1 MARWDKFAEGMS
13 GGIGQGLQLGKQV
26 KGNVEEKRNKA
37 IDAEIGQ
44 IMKEN
49 PEVQADP
56 SLNREGLDQW
66 QQETDANPNE
76 LKELPMSVRYA
87 IDGDSQIKRVQD
99 LLYDRHGGFTPDY
112 VKANDAFIG
121 QMQDL
126 QQDLLMQAKANLT
139 AGDKD
144 AAAEALTRAYSMFPD
159 GRGVEITERDGQLY
173 GIGFDMKNM
182 KADGSLAITPEAID
196 MAAMDMR
203 NPDTWKAYL
212 LDKAADDRARSKN
225 QRDQE
230 MHDDERSLFETRK
243 KMLMNEAAM
252 SDLELQLAEDDG
264 SGKFAQQR
272 ARYEHLQQETET
284 LNAQAFKYRMTAWA
298 AALDRDAKGNV
309 PRPKGMSGS
318 DYNTHIDSMMGDM
331 CARVKDRTSGE
342 IGMVRDN
349 YKGLYRQHGD
359 AILREIERI
368 STAAITR
375 GLRLEPERII
385 EKAEDV
391 VFAKQNARRTPV
403 QGTGGQMSRAN

>member
-1 MARWDKFAEGMS
+1 
-13 GGIGQGLQLGKQV
+13 
-26 KGNVEEKRNKA
+26 
-37 IDAEIGQ
+37 
-44 IMKEN
+44 
-49 PEVQADP
+49 
-56 SLNREGLDQW
+56 
-66 QQETDANPNE
+66 
-76 LKELPMSVRYA
+76 
-87 IDGDSQIKRVQD
+87 
-99 LLYDRHGGFTPDY
+99 
-112 VKANDAFIG
+112 
-121 QMQDL
+121 
-126 QQDLLMQAKANLT
+126 
-139 AGDKD
+139 
-144 AAAEALTRAYSMFPD
+144 
-159 GRGVEITERDGQLY
+159 
-173 GIGFDMKNM
+173 
-182 KADGSLAITPEAID
+182 
-196 MAAMDMR
+196 
-203 NPDTWKAYL
+203 
-212 LDKAADDRARSKN
+212 
-225 QRDQE
+225 
-230 MHDDERSLFETRK
+230 
-243 KMLMNEAAM
+243 M

-318 DYNTHIDSMMGDM
+318 DYNKHIDSMMGDM
-331 CARVKDRTSGE
+331 YDRVKDRTSGE